1 MKKKKEKKAL
11 QTKAEKDDATK
22 GGTFA
27 TLPVACG
34 CSVVLPEVV
43 VVAMADRNR
52 LTDRVDAVGQDD
64 DSEPMSE
71 TKEGDASDQDDLSPV
86 PRSRAQVQATDG
98 PSAPLPQALA
108 FNPRTYVVANAT
120 LSLLHTSPHEEANRP
135 ATPPREGGAAS
146 ERRRK
151 LLELRAMSAPN
162 SSRSTTP
169 QRGGVSPDDGT
180 VATWWRKLLDMRS
193 RTDRGAAT
201 PQRARGQGGVQTP
214 PWGNRTAQP
223 PPQEQIPLKSPE
235 RERRKKL
242 LALRSATDRT

>member
-1 MKKKKEKKAL
+1 
-11 QTKAEKDDATK
+11 
-22 GGTFA
+22 
-27 TLPVACG
+27 
-34 CSVVLPEVV
+34 
-43 VVAMADRNR
+43 
-52 LTDRVDAVGQDD
+52 
-64 DSEPMSE
+64 MSE

-120 LSLLHTSPHEEANRP
+120 LSLLHTSPHEEASRP

-151 LLELRAMSAPN
+151 LLELRAMSAPD
-162 SSRSTTP
+162 SARSTTP

-201 PQRARGQGGVQTP
+201 PQRAQGQGGVQTP
-214 PWGNRTAQP
+214 HGATELHT

-242 LALRSATDRT
+242 LALRSATGRI